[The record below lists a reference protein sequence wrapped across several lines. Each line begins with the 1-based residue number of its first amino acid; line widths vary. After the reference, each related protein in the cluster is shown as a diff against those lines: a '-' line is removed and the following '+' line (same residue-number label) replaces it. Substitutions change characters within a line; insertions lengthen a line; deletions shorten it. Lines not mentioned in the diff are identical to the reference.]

1 MTVRFFFS
9 KAIYLVSNSLS
20 SQKARLDR
28 VSENQVY
35 FLGIEPNLKRVKLSH
50 KLEYACRVL
59 AQLALSKGQSK
70 LAHIDALSEAEGI
83 PANYLV
89 QILNELRNAGLI
101 TSKRGK
107 QGGYA
112 LAREPDKIGLT
123 EIVEAVDPDLL
134 GCKFEGS
141 GHSGERVAE
150 IWSEISA
157 CLEEKI
163 GGYTLADI
171 VVSGPGE
178 MYYI

>member
-1 MTVRFFFS
+1 M
-9 KAIYLVSNSLS
+9 
-20 SQKARLDR
+20 
-28 VSENQVY
+28 
-35 FLGIEPNLKRVKLSH
+35 KLSH

-70 LAHIDALSEAEGI
+70 LAHIDALSEAENI

-112 LAREPDKIGLT
+112 LAREPEKIGLAD
-123 EIVEAVDPDLL
+123 IVTAIDPEHMECHFEA
-134 GCKFEGS
+134 G

-150 IWSEISA
+150 IWGEISS

-163 GGYTLADI
+163 GSYTLDDM
-171 VVSGPGE
+171 VVSDPGE

>member
-1 MTVRFFFS
+1 M
-9 KAIYLVSNSLS
+9 
-20 SQKARLDR
+20 
-28 VSENQVY
+28 
-35 FLGIEPNLKRVKLSH
+35 GVKLSH

-59 AQLALSKGQSK
+59 AQLALSRGHSK

-112 LAREPDKIGLT
+112 LARAPEKIGLW
-123 EIVEAVDPDLL
+123 EIVEAIDPEMLD
-134 GCKFEGS
+134 CRFEAG

-150 IWSEISA
+150 VWTEISA
-157 CLEEKI
+157 CLREKI
-163 GGYTLADI
+163 GSYTLEDI